1 MNFAMSS
8 ILKIRNPKAEA
19 RTNNECRSPN
29 SSAGRSRHSGFG
41 FRVCFGFRCS
51 GFGFATFV
59 ALLLAGCGKHPN
71 STDPTSAAARPTV
84 TVRTEVIQLRK
95 LPLTEEVLGT
105 VRPKQAVEIEAK
117 ISGRITA
124 LPVVLGQSVKAGDP
138 LVTLATQEIEA
149 RLEQARAALRQAETD
164 FNRVSKLQQ
173 TGAATQSELDAVT
186 NRRLGAQAA
195 VAEAEAMLGFGRITA
210 PISGVVARKDAEVG
224 DLAMPGKPLL
234 RLEDPANLRLE
245 ADVPASVLG
254 RVKAGDAMAVRV
266 EAAGAEL
273 QGKVVEISP
282 VADPATRSVRV
293 KLDLPE
299 TKGLLPG
306 QFGRLAVPT
315 AETELLLIPPGA
327 LVRRGQLDLL
337 FVASEGKAQMRIVRV
352 GHALA
357 EGVEILAGLNA
368 GETVVVENAAALVDG
383 QPIQK

>member
-1 MNFAMSS
+1 MSNVECR
-8 ILKIRNPKAEA
+8 KKDEA
-19 RTNNECRSPN
+19 RSPKHHSGC
-29 SSAGRSRHSGFG
+29 SSFRLQASGFIRHS
-41 FRVCFGFRCS
+41 S
-51 GFGFATFV
+51 FV
-59 ALLLAGCGKHPN
+59 IAVAALLAGCSKPHEPA
-71 STDPTSAAARPTV
+71 PHAAASLPAAS
-84 TVRTEVIQLRK
+84 VRTEAIQLRK
-95 LPLTEEVLGT
+95 LPLTEEVVGT

-124 LPVVLGQSVKAGDP
+124 LPVALGQTVKEGEL
-138 LVTLATQEIEA
+138 LVSIAAQEVEA
-149 RLEQARAALRQAETD
+149 RLEQAQAASRQAETD

-173 TGAATQSELDAVT
+173 TGAATQSELDAAT
-186 NRRLGAQAA
+186 NRKLGASAA
-195 VAEAEAMLGFGRITA
+195 VAEAEAMLSFARITS
-210 PISGVVARKDAEVG
+210 PISGVVARKDAETG

-234 RLEDPANLRLE
+234 RLENPANLRLE

-254 RVKAGDAMAVRV
+254 RVKIGDAMAVRI

-282 VADPATRSVRV
+282 VADPSTRSVRV

-315 AETELLLIPPGA
+315 AETELLLVPPGA

-337 FVASEGKAQMRIVRV
+337 FVSREGKVQMRIVRV
-352 GHALA
+352 GPTRT

-368 GETVVVENAAALVDG
+368 GEAVVVEGATALTDG
-383 QPIQK
+383 QPLQNR